1 MTPLTVCQHDGA
13 AAILLN
19 GQTTYCGEEE
29 RYLRYK
35 HARGHIPVNAIA
47 KSLEFNKIGIKDIKA
62 VFISA
67 CKYPDLKKR
76 VQVYFKHYF
85 GHSPEVI
92 MVDHQLSHLASAYF
106 PSNFNKSMIL
116 SIDGM
121 GDFKSMAGGVGS
133 NGKIKILQTKSV
145 DQSLGI
151 FYQTMTQFIG
161 FDGMGDEYKVMGL
174 SAYGKKH
181 LDLSKIIKVK
191 EFDYKIDPS
200 FLKREPIHRN
210 FDEPRYGE
218 KLIGLFGKPRI
229 KGEKINQ
236 FHKDFALSV
245 QTNFEK
251 AVIALVKNLHKKTGL
266 RNLCLAGGCALN
278 CVTNMKLLELDFID
292 NLYVQPAATDQ
303 GSALGAALY
312 GSNSYGIKPK
322 IIKNY
327 YLGEGFSNSEILKV
341 LKICNVKFSK
351 IKNISNYVAKS
362 LNKGKIVAIFNGRSE
377 FGPRALGNRSILAN
391 PKIKNIK
398 DEINKKIK
406 FRESFRPFAPAVLE
420 DKSNEIFYMKNK
432 SPHMTITYKVKP
444 KWIKK
449 IPGVVHI
456 DKTARV
462 QTVNSSDN
470 KQFYSIIKN
479 FYKLSKVPVVVNTSF
494 NIKGEPMVDKPLD
507 AIKTFF
513 SSGIDELYLGNFL
526 ITKQKK

>member
-13 AAILLN
+13 ASIVAN
-19 GQTTYCGEEE
+19 GITTYCGEEE
-29 RYLRYK
+29 RYIRYK
-35 HARGHIPVNAIA
+35 HARGHIPINAIL
-47 KSLEFNKIGIKDIKA
+47 KSLEFNKISIKDIKA
-62 VFISA
+62 IFVSA
-67 CKYPDLKKR
+67 REYSDLKKR
-76 VQVYFKHYF
+76 VQLYLKHYLGYCPDIF
-85 GHSPEVI
+85 
-92 MVDHQLSHLASAYF
+92 MVDHQLSHLASAYY
-106 PSNFNKSMIL
+106 PSNFNEAIVL

-121 GDFKSMAGGVGS
+121 GDFKSMAGGFGK
-133 NGKIKILQTKSV
+133 NGKIQILETKPV

-174 SAYGKKH
+174 SAYGKKQ
-181 LDLSKIIKVK
+181 LDLSKIIKISDT
-191 EFDYKIDPS
+191 DYHIDAS
-200 FLKREPIHRN
+200 FLKREPTHRN
-210 FDEPRYGE
+210 FSEPRYGE
-218 KLIGLFGKPRI
+218 KLIKLFGKSRI
-229 KGEKINQ
+229 KGEKLSQ

-251 AVIALVKNLHKKTGL
+251 AVIAIVKKLHKKTGL

-303 GSALGAALY
+303 GSALGAALH
-312 GSNSYGIKPK
+312 GSKSFGIKIKP
-322 IIKNY
+322 IKNY
-327 YLGEGFSNSEILKV
+327 YLGEGFSNNEILKV
-341 LKICNVKFSK
+341 LKLCNVKYKK
-351 IKNISNYVAKS
+351 IKSVSQHIAKS
-362 LNKGKIVAIFNGRSE
+362 LNKGKIIAVFNGRSE

-398 DEINKKIK
+398 DQINSKIK
-406 FRESFRPFAPAVLE
+406 FREGFRPFAPAVL
-420 DKSNEIFYMKNK
+420 DNKSNEIFYMKNK
-432 SPHMTITYKVKP
+432 SPHMTITYKVRP

-456 DKTARV
+456 DNTARV
-462 QTVNSSDN
+462 QTVSIRDN

-494 NIKGEPMVDKPLD
+494 NVKGEPMCDKPLD

-513 SSGIDELYLGNFL
+513 GSGIDELYLGNFC
-526 ITKQKK
+526 IKKQNT